1 VILLKKLE
9 DAKKIYQSIEAP
21 PSFSEMIGESFEGS
35 HKRKRRWYK
44 PALCTAATVCIL
56 FVGLLNCSS
65 VFAQSLAAVPV
76 LGNLARVFTFR
87 DYTILDSTRQISVEQ
102 PKLSNTGNAALEE
115 QINKEI
121 NAKVKAAIAEAEK
134 RTEEDKK
141 AYVETG
147 GDPKDFIPAIVDV
160 NYEVKCSNEKLLSFV
175 LNTTQTQANAYT
187 EQTFYNIDLKSGKE
201 LTLTDLLGKDCKKLV
216 DESVRRQIKERAAK
230 DPESIF
236 FEEGDGGFSGIT
248 DKQNFYINKAGHVV
262 VVFNKYEIAPGC
274 MGIQEFEIVK

>member
-1 VILLKKLE
+1 MKKLE
-9 DAKKIYQSIEAP
+9 GAKRIYQSVEAP
-21 PSFSEMIGESFEGS
+21 SNFSDLVAESFAGS
-35 HKRKRRWYK
+35 HKKKRRGYK

-87 DYTILDSTRQISVEQ
+87 QYSIQDSTRQITVDEPQ
-102 PKLSNTGNAALEE
+102 VSNTGHAALEE
-115 QINKEI
+115 RINKEI

-147 GDPKDFIPAIVDV
+147 GNPKDFIPAIVDV
-160 NYEVKCSNEKLLSFV
+160 NYEIKCSNEKTLSFV

-187 EQTFYNIDLKSGKE
+187 EQTFYNIDLNSGKE
-201 LTLTDLLGKDCKKLV
+201 LTLTDLLGKDYKKLV
-216 DESVRRQIKERAAK
+216 DDSVRRQIKERMKK
-230 DPESIF
+230 DPESVF
-236 FEEGDGGFSGIT
+236 FEAGDGGFSGIT

-262 VVFNKYEIAPGC
+262 IVFNKYDIAPGF